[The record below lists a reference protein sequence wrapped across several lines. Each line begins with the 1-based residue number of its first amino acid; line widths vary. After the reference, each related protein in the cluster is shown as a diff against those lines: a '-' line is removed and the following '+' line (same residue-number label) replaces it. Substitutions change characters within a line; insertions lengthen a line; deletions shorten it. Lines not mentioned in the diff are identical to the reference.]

1 MGIKQVGVIG
11 AGVMGHG
18 IAQVCAQVAKTEVI
32 LRDVSEELVQRGLED
47 IRRFLQGTVDR
58 GRITKEEAEEVLS
71 RIKITTRL
79 EDVKDADLII
89 EAIPEDMDL
98 KKGSFAELEDICG
111 KDTIFATNTSM
122 LSITEMASVTKRA
135 DRFAGMHWFNPPQL
149 MRLIEV
155 VSGSET
161 SSDTANT
168 LMDFAVRLGKTPIT
182 VKDSPGF
189 VVNRILQPWYNEA
202 FSMIDENITTPEDI
216 DAAYRAF
223 GFRMGPCQ
231 QRDLVGHDTGLAVTS
246 KLYEEFG
253 DTRFR
258 PPMVIRKLVRA
269 GRLGRKSGK
278 GFYDYDETAGY
289 QR

>member
-1 MGIKQVGVIG
+1 MEVKKVGVIG
-11 AGVMGHG
+11 DGVMGHG
-18 IAQVCAQVAKTEVI
+18 IAQVCAQVARTEVVM
-32 LRDVSEELVQRGLED
+32 RDVNEEFVRKGFD
-47 IRRFLQGTVDR
+47 GIKKFIQGTVER
-58 GRITKEEAEEVLS
+58 GRMTKEEADGVLG
-71 RIKITTRL
+71 RIKTTTKL
-79 EDVKDADLII
+79 EDVDGVDLII

-98 KKGSFAELEDICG
+98 KKELFGKLEGICR
-111 KDTIFATNTSM
+111 KDAIFATNTSM
-122 LSITEMASVTKRA
+122 LSVTEMASVTKRA

-155 VSGSET
+155 VVGSET
-161 SSDTANT
+161 SNETADA
-168 LMDFAVRLGKTPIT
+168 LIAFAVRLGKTPIT

-202 FSMIDENITTPEDI
+202 FSMLDENITTPEDI

-231 QRDLVGHDTGLAVTS
+231 QRDLVGHDTGLAVTT
-246 KLYEEFG
+246 KLCEEFK

-258 PPMVIRKLVRA
+258 PPMVIKKLVRA

-278 GFYDYDETAGY
+278 GFYDYQETTGY